1 MTDYF
6 LMGGVMMKSLNVLL
20 LMGLVVSLVASDSA
34 LAEPISLMG
43 AGYTENFD
51 GIFNTGSTGEGIGHV
66 F

>member
-1 MTDYF
+1 
-6 LMGGVMMKSLNVLL
+6 MMKSLNVLL